1 MNLWHLLRDTISRE
15 IDNIKEDD
23 ILKNFPFFMKK
34 REARKKLIHFPKEK
48 SSGDASQANFDLSK
62 ESFLFIYSF
71 VALKNALSKK
81 TTRDGRFSKKRGP
94 CFSSFIQGQR
104 KGDKEMPK
112 D

>member
-1 MNLWHLLRDTISRE
+1 
-15 IDNIKEDD
+15 
-23 ILKNFPFFMKK
+23 MKK

-81 TTRDGRFSKKRGP
+81 TTRDGLVKKGTLLFLLHSRA
-94 CFSSFIQGQR
+94 
-104 KGDKEMPK
+104 KERR
-112 D
+112 

>member
-48 SSGDASQANFDLSK
+48 KSSGDASQANFDLSK

-81 TTRDGRFSKKRGP
+81 TTRDGRFSKKGTLLFLLHSRA
-94 CFSSFIQGQR
+94 
-104 KGDKEMPK
+104 KERR
-112 D
+112 

>member
-1 MNLWHLLRDTISRE
+1 
-15 IDNIKEDD
+15 
-23 ILKNFPFFMKK
+23 MKK

-81 TTRDGRFSKKRGP
+81 GTTV
-94 CFSSFIQGQR
+94 
-104 KGDKEMPK
+104 
-112 D
+112 

>member
-48 SSGDASQANFDLSK
+48 SSRDASQANFDLSK

-81 TTRDGRFSKKRGP
+81 GTTV
-94 CFSSFIQGQR
+94 
-104 KGDKEMPK
+104 
-112 D
+112 